1 MTTPGPGRPR
11 DPRVEESVL
20 AAARELLIEVGYAG
34 LTYDLI
40 GRRAGVSRPTLY
52 RRWPSK
58 AHIVHDALFEHRGDD
73 AWPTAADFADGLR
86 RMIGRLV
93 DSYARPEAQAALPGL
108 LADLGDPA
116 LRHSVLDA
124 LQQPVRAAF
133 AERVEVGV
141 RRGELRLGL
150 DPQVLMDVVIGT
162 VLQRVVLQQ
171 DADPALAD
179 RLTQLLLT
187 GLAPTPEPVGRSTI
201 G

>member
-1 MTTPGPGRPR
+1 M
-11 DPRVEESVL
+11 L
-20 AAARELLIEVGYAG
+20 AATRELLVEVGYSG

-73 AWPTAADFADGLR
+73 TWPTAADFADGLR
-86 RMIGRLV
+86 RMIRRLV

-124 LQQPVRAAF
+124 LQQPVRVAF
-133 AERVEVGV
+133 AERVAAGITA
-141 RRGELRLGL
+141 GELRPGL

-171 DADPALAD
+171 DADSALSEQ
-179 RLTQLLLT
+179 LSHLLLL
-187 GLAPTPEPVGRSTI
+187 GLQPVVESARH
-201 G
+201 

>member
-1 MTTPGPGRPR
+1 MTSPGPGRPR
-11 DPRVEESVL
+11 NPRVEEAVL
-20 AAARELLIEVGYAG
+20 SATRELLVEVGYAR
-34 LTYDLI
+34 LSYELV

-58 AHIVHDALFEHRGDD
+58 AHIVHDALFQHRGDD
-73 AWPTAADFADGLR
+73 AWPAAVDFADGLR
-86 RMIGRLV
+86 RMIRRLV

-124 LQQPVRAAF
+124 LQQPVRVAF
-133 AERVEVGV
+133 AERVEAGI
-141 RRGELRLGL
+141 RKGELRPGL
-150 DPQVLMDVVIGT
+150 DPQVVMDVVIGT

-179 RLTQLLLT
+179 QLSQLLLV
-187 GLAPTPEPVGRSTI
+187 GLQPAARPVGQSAV

>member
-1 MTTPGPGRPR
+1 
-11 DPRVEESVL
+11 VL
-20 AAARELLIEVGYAG
+20 AATRELLVEVGYAG

-73 AWPTAADFADGLR
+73 TWPTAVDFADGLR

-108 LADLGDPA
+108 LADLSDPA

-124 LQQPVRAAF
+124 LQQPVRVAF
-133 AERVEVGV
+133 AERVATGIST
-141 RRGELRLGL
+141 GDLRPGI
-150 DPQVLMDVVIGT
+150 DAQVLMDVVIGT

-171 DADPALAD
+171 DADAGFAD
-179 RLTQLLLT
+179 HLVQLLLL
-187 GLAPTPEPVGRSTI
+187 GVHPFIEPVQRSANV
-201 G
+201 

>member
-1 MTTPGPGRPR
+1 M
-11 DPRVEESVL
+11 L
-20 AAARELLIEVGYAG
+20 AATRELLVEVGYAG

-58 AHIVHDALFEHRGDD
+58 AHIVHDALFEHRGTGTWDT
-73 AWPTAADFADGLR
+73 WPTAVDFADGLR
-86 RMIGRLV
+86 RMIGRMV

-108 LADLGDPA
+108 LADLSDPA

-124 LQQPVRAAF
+124 LQQPVRVAF
-133 AERVEVGV
+133 AERVAAGI
-141 RRGELRLGL
+141 RTGELRPGL

-171 DADPALAD
+171 DVESALAQE
-179 RLTQLLLT
+179 LAQLLLM
-187 GLAPTPEPVGRSTI
+187 GLQPTDEPAQRSTV

>member
-1 MTTPGPGRPR
+1 
-11 DPRVEESVL
+11 VEESVL
-20 AAARELLIEVGYAG
+20 AATRELLVEVGYAG
-34 LTYDLI
+34 ITYDLV

-73 AWPTAADFADGLR
+73 TWPSAVDFADGLR

-108 LADLGDPA
+108 LADLSDPA

-124 LQQPVRAAF
+124 LQRPVRAEF
-133 AERVEVGV
+133 AERVAAGI
-141 RRGELRLGL
+141 RAGELRPGL

-171 DADPALAD
+171 DADSALAD
-179 RLTQLLLT
+179 ELSQLLLL
-187 GLAPTPEPVGRSTI
+187 GLQPVVDPARRTTVG
-201 G
+201 